1 MRPEPHPERGVSRL
15 NQHQIHAAE
24 SRAQALD
31 DRAVQLGTYIAEHGA
46 TVRSTAAVFGIS
58 KSTVHKDITVRLPAL
73 HAGLYAEVRE
83 IIEKNKQ
90 ERHIRGGLATK
101 RKYERLHG
109 SSNRARPE
117 NALLMYPS
125 GNV

>member
-1 MRPEPHPERGVSRL
+1 MKKQYHPDPRT
-15 NQHQIHAAE
+15 
-24 SRAQALD
+24 QALD

-58 KSTVHKDITVRLPAL
+58 KSTVHKDITVRLPQL
-73 HAGLYAEVRE
+73 HAGLSIQVHE

-101 RKYERLHG
+101 AKYERARRLH
-109 SSNRARPE
+109 SPQNDMDA
-117 NALLMYPS
+117 
-125 GNV
+125 